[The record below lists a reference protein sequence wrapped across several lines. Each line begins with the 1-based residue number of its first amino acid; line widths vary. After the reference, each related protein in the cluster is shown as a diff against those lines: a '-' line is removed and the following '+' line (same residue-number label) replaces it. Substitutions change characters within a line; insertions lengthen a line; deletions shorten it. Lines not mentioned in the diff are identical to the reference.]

1 MIKIYGMPSCP
12 YCAYVDE
19 QVKGDKRFKVIDI
32 GEKCFYA
39 PA

>member
-19 QVKGDKRFKVIDI
+19 QVKGDK
-32 GEKCFYA
+32 CFYA

>member
-19 QVKGDKRFKVIDI
+19 QVKGDKRFK
-32 GEKCFYA
+32 ECFYA